1 MGAEMKG
8 RRPRSVI
15 ISGIIATQPWPP
27 VLVELLTADS
37 GELFKKRKFAVDLYI
52 KGEALDSIES
62 QTGVRRSDLS
72 RLIERCMKI
81 HSDGLVYG
89 YRALI
94 PHIRTTS
101 YTRVTAPKSNKPSGR
116 GGYAGAFEALLK
128 KYPELHEKLIQKI
141 LPRKNGSKIVER
153 NIKPATLHSFFVK
166 YLKDNGHPETE
177 WPFNA
182 DLQGYRSICSLIK
195 KVEGKNYALSVVLNG
210 RSRAMAQLSVGTG
223 VESILKL
230 EKFMDVFE
238 IDTYKTDAI
247 FVVGMRNPSSHLT
260 YVTLKRLCFI
270 AIVERAS
277 GAVWWWRIVYKP
289 EVNAQDIIQV
299 ITEALRAQLP
309 RPSTNLLCLT
319 TPEGA
324 GYPGEIFPQLHNAL
338 PASIFFDNA
347 LAHQSADVSTELRR
361 MLGSS
366 LCYGAPG
373 KFEIRP
379 SIERLFRDVAAMIQR
394 LPNSTGSKPGEG
406 KEAADTAIKYH
417 VEADAVEEIMD
428 YFCARYNCLPTEG
441 NYGTSPLKQIEQILA
456 ADDQSFIPRRPL
468 EEVIPL
474 LTFKK
479 TTQKVKV
486 RAYPEDGVR
495 PFIEIERV
503 RYKSELLSNSM
514 WLKGETLTVL
524 IDEADMRSVEA
535 YLPDGQ
541 ILGELKATAGWD
553 KMRHSRATRKA
564 AIKLIRDRVI
574 ILAHSDCPITAYMN
588 YLNAKAQGL
597 KKSKD
602 KVAVTPKSKQDA
614 AAATEFKKVSM
625 EAQADI
631 DQLVGSLKIDGRPT
645 TKVDTPDPTKG
656 YNSIKPPRTIT
667 RKKSLD

>member
-1 MGAEMKG
+1 MKG

-15 ISGIIATQPWPP
+15 ISGIAATQPWSP
-27 VLVELLTADS
+27 VLTELLTAENCEIFQS
-37 GELFKKRKFAVDLYI
+37 RKSAVDLYV
-52 KGEALDSIES
+52 KGEALDCIES
-62 QTGVRRSDLS
+62 RTGVRRSDLS
-72 RLIERCMKI
+72 RLIGRCMKI
-81 HSDGLVYG
+81 HPDGLVYG

-101 YTRVTAPKSNKPSGR
+101 YTRSTAPKTNKPSGR

-141 LPRKNGSKIVER
+141 LPRKNGSEVVER

-166 YLKDNGHPETE
+166 YLKDNGHSVGE
-177 WPFNA
+177 WPFNT
-182 DLQGYRSICSLIK
+182 DYQGYKSICSLIK
-195 KVEGKNYALSVVLNG
+195 KVQGKNYALSVVLNG

-238 IDTYKTDAI
+238 IDTYHTDAI
-247 FVVGMRNPSSHLT
+247 FVVGIRNPSGHLT
-260 YVTLKRLCFI
+260 YITLKRLCFI

-289 EVNAQDIIQV
+289 EVNAQDVIQV

-309 RPSTNLLCLT
+309 RPSTNLLGLIA
-319 TPEGA
+319 PEGA

-379 SIERLFRDVAAMIQR
+379 SIERLFRDIAGMIKR
-394 LPNSTGSKPGEG
+394 FPNSTGSQPGDG
-406 KEAADTAIKYH
+406 GDAADMAIKYH
-417 VEADAVEEIMD
+417 IEADTIEEIMD
-428 YFCARYNCLPTEG
+428 YYCARYNCLPTEG

-456 ADDQSFIPRRPL
+456 EDNQSFIPRRPL
-468 EEVIPL
+468 EDVIPL

-503 RYKSELLSNSM
+503 RYRSQLLSNSM

-524 IDEADMRSVEA
+524 VDEADMRTVEA

-541 ILGELKATAGWD
+541 ILGELRATAKWD
-553 KMRHSRATRKA
+553 EIRHSRSTRKA
-564 AIKLIRDRVI
+564 INKLIKDRVI
-574 ILAHSDCPITAYMN
+574 ILAHSDCPITAYIN
-588 YLNAKAQGL
+588 HLNAKAQGL
-597 KKSKD
+597 KRSKD

-614 AAATEFKKVSM
+614 AAATELKRVSM

-631 DQLVGSLKIDGRPT
+631 HQLVGSLKMQNQSVAKGDI
-645 TKVDTPDPTKG
+645 PDPIKG
-656 YNSIKPPRTIT
+656 YKSIKPPRDMKL
-667 RKKSLD
+667 RKSID